1 MNTNKATTMT
11 KAEEDIM
18 LRQIWEEIRYVRKK
32 LDAHVESNEEDFT
45 LMKND
50 FTDIKSELS
59 GHKVK
64 LGVMFSGIG
73 VVMTGMVAWVVKH
86 TGGG

>member
-1 MNTNKATTMT
+1 MT

-45 LMKND
+45 SMKND

>member
-1 MNTNKATTMT
+1 MT